1 MTYKEELKPLAEKQE
16 TKVIFTPKDA
26 DNKEHRVTASDN
38 SLVDIAPKE
47 DGSVE
52 VTEKG
57 KVGSTHL
64 EAETILD
71 YENENLLEGTDE
83 DWTEYEFSGWT
94 AGRMTYTPEELGV
107 KVGDTLTYSMEID
120 NTLDYENNTRVG
132 ALVNFYDS
140 NHKVIDQING
150 SSIDTGYKGFR
161 SGTRTIPEGTV
172 KIQAYKA
179 YKSNSGEGKNKIA
192 KTRHQKLERGS
203 EATPY
208 TKAQSEVEDDPR
220 IKRDSIPVNIKGE
233 RTLDFKNK
241 VRGSEEE
248 NANKAELDIRDFENR
263 NLLFFSDD
271 ADRTGIS
278 SNNRNAYP
286 INKENK
292 EENGNKFVRVTRS
305 FEINESYRF
314 SIYNTIQPSKISKDF
329 TGGKVTV
336 FTTVRASEPCTF
348 SMFNEVKTG
357 TGEKLDEYEEE
368 SFDTNWKTIHA
379 SFNLEKEFENLRFTP
394 LKLNNPNEYDL
405 EEFYLDIGRYWI
417 VEGVVDATDGWHPSA
432 NDLGI
437 PYGQPNLVNHSNYD
451 SRELSEGIT
460 ELVNDSFLEDTEA
473 ETGDTISGRI
483 RGNLSGYYDG
493 DILLQGYTNSGA
505 NTGEIARK
513 KVNPKTP
520 DQEIWLEEGEIPKDT
535 ERLGLYFNRDTDYS
549 MSERNLLLKSEKPQS
564 FKGNGQINQTR
575 DVSYDLTPDLN
586 ESYGGEKFSLQTDID
601 VIGYDFGGTLYVQTR
616 PNKYV
621 TLFEENLRF
630 ENHENKLR
638 NPGMNEEFSD
648 HANLISGVDMYD
660 YDLGSNGKDKIDY
673 YEGNKFRWNFD
684 SSDRNPG
691 VRLQNTDTLKNN
703 QDYTLSFD
711 IDVEDGDLHQF
722 GGYTLDFSDEY
733 GYYSVD
739 GRDYRENLLPK
750 ESSSESWQVTDINFL
765 GASPFQYKL
774 EDLELNTGE
783 TLTVQA
789 EIDNSLDDKDQKDQI
804 PFVSFRFLDENH
816 DIIPPKHKDTETAV
830 ANGEKGISWASGT
843 IPEGAVWIKSYIY
856 RGSRD
861 GTLTLAYRNRKL
873 SRGDKPTVYS
883 KPGLGS
889 YYAPAPLPPK
899 ENLIVN
905 AGLEGDTS
913 NWGEWT
919 SNEVNESDYT
929 RVPLVEDSNIPEY
942 AFKIH
947 KEEGANGKMGVTQKG
962 SDMNLEK
969 DTQYVFSA
977 RVRVSDDSPV
987 DTLRAVIEANYG
999 QSEGNSEGYENQH
1012 LDVGKEWQTITLIAD
1027 SKEGVLYR
1035 VGITNDYYG
1044 DLLIKDMNVE
1054 PVKRLYHVEAHIK
1067 SKEDA
1072 MDNRGLFLQ
1081 PNRTSNKSD
1090 KPASKGVIRRIK
1102 LQEGTE
1108 FTGYSENI
1116 LENIE
1121 DWDRWDRWGTL
1132 GHKYVNGTRK
1142 RKILDDPEDASKKV
1156 NGWEIEKYKGHD
1168 TNLGYQQ
1175 NSIAV
1180 EANGYYALT
1189 LWARKHPD
1197 SENGSPMLR
1206 VRLGT
1211 FRGKDNEI
1219 LPEIGEEWERLS
1231 LILKM
1236 PEDTSTI
1243 TLFIGVAYDSYGKV
1257 QIARPK
1263 FERAEEH
1270 HRIEH
1275 MKPMSEEALKEID
1288 AINTRADN
1296 LPSSLEVTLSN
1307 SKWELGDSIS
1317 PYSQAPEDLDDPGQ
1331 YSKLEDVEIQV
1342 IKGPKEAQ
1350 DDWKPSYVDFYQKTM
1365 LQSQARTA
1373 IGTLPNLPS
1382 LENYTPFK
1390 APKKSL
1396 PSSLTYSSVPKFD
1409 PKVELPQ
1416 GHYDK
1421 LNTDGESIKAK
1432 TKLVGQNAEFT
1443 LIFDTVRFTEEAF
1456 PELFEGTTNMK
1467 EKRERYHEI
1476 ATFQEVFVT
1485 ARGNNGVEDKVYVKF
1500 KIHLGSAWEEN
1511 SSSSSSSSSLSEI
1524 SRGLRK
1530 GNNFWDGRWVNGSGE
1545 TLALVSTEDTQEFTE
1560 KELEVQSARLEVT
1573 IQPPENPN
1581 ATPKTITVLPE

>member
-16 TKVIFTPKDA
+16 TKVIFTPENA

-71 YENENLLEGTDE
+71 YANENLLEGTDE
-83 DWTEYEFSGWT
+83 DWVLQSWSRWT
-94 AGRMTYTPEELGV
+94 NGYMTYTLEELGV
-107 KVGDTLTYSMEID
+107 RVGDTLTYSMEID
-120 NTLDYENNTRVG
+120 NTLDYENNVQMK
-132 ALVNFYDS
+132 ALANFYDS
-140 NHKVIDQING
+140 NHKRIGQIQGN
-150 SSIDTGYKGFR
+150 SIDTGYKGFS
-161 SGTRTIPEGTV
+161 SGTKIIPEGTV
-172 KIQAYKA
+172 KVEAYKA
-179 YKSNSGEGKNKIA
+179 YKDNTGKNKIA

-233 RTLDFKNK
+233 RTTDFEGKIS
-241 VRGSEEE
+241 GSEEE
-248 NANKAELDIRDFENR
+248 NANRAELDIRDFENR
-263 NLLFFSDD
+263 NLLLFSDD
-271 ADRTGIS
+271 ANRTVIS
-278 SNNRNAYP
+278 SNNSKRYP

-305 FEINESYRF
+305 FERDEAYELSL
-314 SIYNTIQPSKISKDF
+314 YNTIQPSKISKDF

-348 SMFNEVKTG
+348 SMYSTVKTG
-357 TGEKLDEYEEE
+357 TGEKLDGHEEE

-379 SFNLEKEFENLRFTP
+379 SFNLEKEFERLRFAP
-394 LKLNNPNEYDL
+394 MNLNHPNEYDL

-473 ETGDTISGRI
+473 KVGDSISSRI
-483 RGNLSGYYDG
+483 QGNLSGYYDG
-493 DILLQGYTNSGA
+493 DVLLQGYTKSGA

-520 DQEIWLEEGEIPKDT
+520 DQEIWLEEGDIPKDT
-535 ERLGLYFNRDTDYS
+535 ERLGLYFNRDTEYS
-549 MSERNLLLKSEKPQS
+549 MSERNLLLKSEEPQS
-564 FKGNGQINQTR
+564 FKGNGQTNQTTG
-575 DVSYDLTPDLN
+575 VSYDLTPDLN
-586 ESYGGEKFSLQTDID
+586 ESYGGENFSFQTDID
-601 VIGYDFGGTLYVQTR
+601 VIGYDFGGKLNVKTS
-616 PNKYV
+616 PHKYV
-621 TLFEENLRF
+621 TLFEEDLRF
-630 ENHENKLR
+630 EDHENKLR
-638 NPGMNEEFSD
+638 NPGMDEPFPEGS
-648 HANLISGVDMYD
+648 NLISSLDMYD
-660 YDLGSNGKDKIDY
+660 YDLGPNQTDKVNYYENNKIDWDFT
-673 YEGNKFRWNFD
+673 K
-684 SSDRNPG
+684 SDRNPG
-691 VRLQNTDTLKNN
+691 VRVQNTDVLKNS

-711 IDVEDGDLHQF
+711 LEVQEGELDRI
-722 GGYTLDFSDEY
+722 GGNTTDFSDGY
-733 GYYSVD
+733 GYYSID
-739 GRDYRENLLPK
+739 GEAYRGNLFP
-750 ESSSESWQVTDINFL
+750 EEYSSDSWEKLTINHY
-765 GASPFQYKL
+765 GGSSFQYKL

-789 EIDNSLDDKDQKDQI
+789 EIDNSLDDKNQKAY
-804 PFVSFRFLDENH
+804 VSFRFLDENQ
-816 DIIPPKHKDTETAV
+816 DIIPPKYKGTETAV
-830 ANGEKGISWASGT
+830 ANGEKGISWVSGT

-856 RGSRD
+856 RSTSKD
-861 GTLTLAYRNRKL
+861 SLTVAFRRRKL
-873 SRGDKPTVYS
+873 SLGDRPTAFS
-883 KPGLGS
+883 NPGYGS
-889 YYAPAPLPPK
+889 WYEPAPLPVK
-899 ENLIVN
+899 ENLVQN
-905 AGLEGDTS
+905 SNLAEDTDYWEG
-913 NWGEWT
+913 WT
-919 SNEVNESDYT
+919 SSEVEASNFT
-929 RVPLVEDSNIPEY
+929 RVPLVEESKFPEY

-947 KEEGANGKMGVTQKG
+947 KEEGPNGKMGITQKG
-962 SDMNLEK
+962 LDMNLENN
-969 DTQYVFSA
+969 TQYLFKA
-977 RVRVSDDSPV
+977 LVRVSDESLVDS
-987 DTLRAVIEANYG
+987 TQAVIEANYG
-999 QSEGNSEGYENQH
+999 QAEGSSEGYENKH
-1012 LDVGKEWQTITLIAD
+1012 FDVTKEWKPIQLLAD

-1035 VGITNDYYG
+1035 VGITNEYYG
-1044 DLLIKDMNVE
+1044 DLLIKDMVVE
-1054 PVKRLYHVEAHIK
+1054 PVKRSYHVEAHIK
-1067 SKEDA
+1067 SNDKA
-1072 MDNRGLFLQ
+1072 MDNRGFFIQ
-1081 PNRTSNKSD
+1081 PNRTPEEEE
-1090 KPASKGVIRRIK
+1090 KPASKGELTNIQLEEGNKSSKFSANVIESIK
-1102 LQEGTE
+1102 DWGTWGAKNTYPEDYIKRVKVPNPEDESEEIWGFELSKENGNQNLGLSQSTIAVDQEG
-1108 FTGYSENI
+1108 I
-1116 LENIE
+1116 
-1121 DWDRWDRWGTL
+1121 
-1132 GHKYVNGTRK
+1132 
-1142 RKILDDPEDASKKV
+1142 
-1156 NGWEIEKYKGHD
+1156 
-1168 TNLGYQQ
+1168 
-1175 NSIAV
+1175 
-1180 EANGYYALT
+1180 YALT
-1189 LWARKHPD
+1189 AWVRVSPEYEKDKVEARITVGDGTESAIKEVGKSWERIALIFTND
-1197 SENGSPMLR
+1197 TRSATQAYLGINKSKNGSLQY
-1206 VRLGT
+1206 T
-1211 FRGKDNEI
+1211 K
-1219 LPEIGEEWERLS
+1219 
-1231 LILKM
+1231 
-1236 PEDTSTI
+1236 
-1243 TLFIGVAYDSYGKV
+1243 
-1257 QIARPK
+1257 PK

-1275 MKPMSEEALKEID
+1275 TKPISGETLKKIVAVE
-1288 AINTRADN
+1288 TRADN
-1296 LPSSLEVTLSN
+1296 MPSSLEVTLSN

-1350 DDWKPSYVDFYQKTM
+1350 DEYKPSYVDFYRRTM

-1416 GHYDK
+1416 GHYDR

-1432 TKLVGQNAEFT
+1432 TKLVGRNAEFT

-1485 ARGNNGVEDKVYVKF
+1485 ARGNNGVEDKVYVKWMQ
-1500 KIHLGSAWEEN
+1500 HLGGVWEEG
-1511 SSSSSSSSSLSEI
+1511 SSRSSSSSLSEI

-1530 GNNFWDGRWVNGSGE
+1530 GSSFWDGRWVNSSGE
-1545 TLALVSTEDTQEFTE
+1545 TLVLVSTEDTQEFTE